1 MHHDT
6 DCDAPS
12 PITDT
17 QAPSATKTAAT
28 TATAPEMPVMPQDA
42 ASEALRLELQGL
54 DVTKRPELRPTHRAV
69 ALALRVG
76 GPALAETF
84 IIGKYG
90 GELWR
95 TLWSETLCFGPG
107 TFGVGE
113 LVEWANALRFA
124 GSSDPAGHV
133 VRMIRDAAAVRLL
146 LDGGEAEKLAKHLA
160 RKVSPVIC

>member
-1 MHHDT
+1 MRHDS

-17 QAPSATKTAAT
+17 QALSAPKID
-28 TATAPEMPVMPQDA
+28 APPPAHSEMPFMPQDA

-76 GPALAETF
+76 GPALAEKL

-95 TLWSETLCFGPG
+95 TLWSETLCFGPS